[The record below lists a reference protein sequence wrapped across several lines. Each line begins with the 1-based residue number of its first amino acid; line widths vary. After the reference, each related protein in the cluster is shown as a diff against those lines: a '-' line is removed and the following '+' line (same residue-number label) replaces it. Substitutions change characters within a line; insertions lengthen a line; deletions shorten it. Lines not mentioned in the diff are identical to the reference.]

1 MSSKGKWFK
10 MFIAI
15 LPFFIGLG
23 VLLYPA
29 VRGTAVGWHMKYEAD
44 SFLSRVESDPYEPP
58 ENTGSYI
65 ETEPP
70 EPTVPDIYPELW
82 EAMYAYNE
90 ALLEDG
96 QAGLDSPSSYE
107 ESSFY
112 LPDYGV
118 ESEVFGVL
126 TIPGLDLK
134 MPLYLGANDA
144 NMAKGA
150 AVLSQT
156 SLPIGGKG
164 TNAVIAG
171 HRGWRGAAYFLNIH
185 HLKPG
190 EEVIIT
196 NLWDEL
202 TYKVTDIQ
210 IIPPNDI
217 EAIKIQPGKE
227 IITLLTCH
235 PPGSGGKQRYL
246 VFCERTTE

>member
-44 SFLSRVESDPYEPP
+44 SFLSRVDSGPYRAEP
-58 ENTGSYI
+58 EGSFV
-65 ETEPP
+65 EVPVQTEPA
-70 EPTVPDIYPELW
+70 VPKVYPELW
-82 EAMYAYNE
+82 EAMQAYNQ

-96 QAGLDSPSSYE
+96 QAGLNSPSAYE

-126 TIPGLDLK
+126 NIPALDLR
-134 MPLYLGANDA
+134 MPIYLGANDA

-150 AVLSQT
+150 AILFET
-156 SLPIGGKG
+156 SLPIGGSN

-210 IIPPNDI
+210 IIAPNDI
-217 EAIKIQPGKE
+217 DAIKIQPGKE

-246 VFCERTTE
+246 VFCERMK